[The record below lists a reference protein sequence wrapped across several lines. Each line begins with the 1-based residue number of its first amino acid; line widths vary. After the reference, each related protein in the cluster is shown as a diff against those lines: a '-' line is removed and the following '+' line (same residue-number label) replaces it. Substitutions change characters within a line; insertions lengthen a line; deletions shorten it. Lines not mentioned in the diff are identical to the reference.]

1 MGIPFLVILWA
12 YMHCLMSRGEE
23 WIYDWYSYEK
33 HP

>member
-1 MGIPFLVILWA
+1 MGIPFLVVFWA
-12 YMHCLMSRGEE
+12 YMHCAIIEGEE